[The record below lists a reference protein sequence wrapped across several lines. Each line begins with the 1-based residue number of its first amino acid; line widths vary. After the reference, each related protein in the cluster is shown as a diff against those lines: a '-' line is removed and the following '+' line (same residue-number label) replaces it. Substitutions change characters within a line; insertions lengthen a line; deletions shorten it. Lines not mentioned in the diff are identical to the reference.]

1 MVFVCISLSWQAKR
15 HSSSST
21 MHVLSGTVQP
31 PLLSLLSSTS
41 SPALSP
47 LFIAV
52 TDSSSSN
59 SVITTVNDN
68 QQIEK
73 KGPCIIIPK
82 NPAQGSIADQVI
94 HIQSPDLRRTYIQAG
109 CSQTAFGRSLKGKEQ
124 DEVMIPLGV
133 ELPWI
138 GMQVKRLSRRELS
151 FEVGVVDSRGRE
163 GVIRCSS
170 YKNDPSIHSHRS
182 PPLVHLPLS
191 LSSSESFSEL
201 TSWRHIELNLSSI
214 IPLFQ
219 SLARKH
225 EENEDHGSRK
235 KRKTEVEL
243 PNGGFGSV
251 SYVRVYANCR
261 IRRIWFSSAGEKTL
275 EGMGRGV
282 KDEWA
287 LHAAQNI
294 SSLS

>member
-1 MVFVCISLSWQAKR
+1 MTLLS
-15 HSSSST
+15 S
-21 MHVLSGTVQP
+21 TVQP

-52 TDSSSSN
+52 TDPCSSN
-59 SVITTVNDN
+59 SVITTVDDS
-68 QQIEK
+68 QQMEK
-73 KGPCIIIPK
+73 AGSRVTIPK
-82 NPAQGSIADQVI
+82 NPARGSIADQVI

-109 CSQTAFGRSLKGKEQ
+109 CSQMAFRQSLKGKER
-124 DEVMIPLGV
+124 DEIMVPLGV

-138 GMQVKRLSRRELS
+138 GMQVKRLSRRDLS
-151 FEVGVVDSRGRE
+151 FEVGVIDSHGRE

-170 YKNDPSIHSHRS
+170 YKHDPSIHPHRS
-182 PPLVHLPLS
+182 PPLIHLPLS
-191 LSSSESFSEL
+191 LSSSEPFSEL
-201 TSWRHIELNLSSI
+201 TPWRHIELDLSSI

-225 EENEDHGSRK
+225 EEEEENGSRK

-261 IRRIWFSSAGEKTL
+261 IRRIWFTSEGEKTL
-275 EGMGRGV
+275 ESGGKSVR
-282 KDEWA
+282 DEWA

-294 SSLS
+294 SSL